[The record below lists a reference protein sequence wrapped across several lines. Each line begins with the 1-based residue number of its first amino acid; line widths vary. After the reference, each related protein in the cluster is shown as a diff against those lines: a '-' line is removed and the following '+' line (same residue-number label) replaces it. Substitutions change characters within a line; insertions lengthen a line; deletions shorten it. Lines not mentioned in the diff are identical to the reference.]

1 MYGETSEGAG
11 GQCRVASVTE
21 HVDQEW
27 NLSARFDDVRDDACN
42 VCMNRTPRRTTSEKS
57 IRVLIQ
63 AFVLDANI
71 PIRSEQERDQF
82 AIVFESRLIRDY
94 SYSNSRIKSY

>member
-21 HVDQEW
+21 DVDQEW

-71 PIRSEQERDQF
+71 PIRSEHDQF